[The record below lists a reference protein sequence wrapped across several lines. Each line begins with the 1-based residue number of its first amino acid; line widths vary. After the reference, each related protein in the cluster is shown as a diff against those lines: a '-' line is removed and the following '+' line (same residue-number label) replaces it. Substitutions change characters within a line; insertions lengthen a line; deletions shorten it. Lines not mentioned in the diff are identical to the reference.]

1 MSDNAVLMTE
11 QQLKEITDRLDLIR
25 ESLEL
30 IRKSMGENSK
40 KVQSR
45 IDSAAEKIEG
55 MIMMSNEA
63 VGAMVVK
70 KLRG

>member
-63 VGAMVVK
+63 VGAMVAK